1 MSELGEQLLGPTYP
15 YYKNVKTPSEI
26 GMSVKGTLET
36 TAKDVDGLIA
46 YVEMLVSGKS
56 KASATGNPLGN
67 KYFLKTGAKCY
78 DKEKKEIVDRYIY
91 VNNVPEGNVPFIS
104 SAMGVNFSE
113 FKGLI
118 PGAISNMNTLNP
130 YAIMQGFTMG
140 ATPDCQTI
148 TMQTIN
154 SDNIKS
160 QESHYVATVDIKGMD
175 PCSFQDR
182 KNPLTGEKCRETFT
196 NYTDTKY
203 DDNMIKL
210 PKDPM
215 VQLYFASLACLGIY
229 GIYRFVNKYK

>member
-1 MSELGEQLLGPTYP
+1 MSDFGEEILGPTYP
-15 YYKNVKTPSEI
+15 YYKNIRTPTEI
-26 GMSVKGTLET
+26 GMSDKGTLET

-56 KASATGNPLGN
+56 KASVTGNPLGN
-67 KYFLKTGAKCY
+67 KYFLKTGGKCIN
-78 DKEKKEIVDRYIY
+78 KATQSIEDRYVYI
-91 VNNVPEGNVPFIS
+91 NNVPEGNVPFIS
-104 SAMGVNFSE
+104 SGMGVNFSE

-118 PGAISNMNTLNP
+118 PGAISNLNAINP

-140 ATPDCQTI
+140 ATPECESL

-154 SDNIKS
+154 TDNIKS

-175 PCSFQDR
+175 PCSFPDN
-182 KNPLTGEKCRETFT
+182 KNPITGQKCKETFT
-196 NYTDTKY
+196 NYTDKKY
-203 DDNMIKL
+203 DENIIAL

-215 VQLYFASLACLGIY
+215 VQIYFAGLACLGIY

>member
-1 MSELGEQLLGPTYP
+1 MSDFGEQLLGPTYP
-15 YYKNVKTPSEI
+15 YYKNVKTPREI
-26 GMSVKGTLET
+26 GMSDKGNLET
-36 TAKDVDGLIA
+36 TAKDVDGLIS

-56 KASATGNPLGN
+56 KASATGQPLGN

-78 DKEKKEIVDRYIY
+78 NSESKEIVDRYIY

-104 SAMGVNFSE
+104 GAMGVNFSE

-140 ATPDCQTI
+140 ATPECQSI

-154 SDNIKS
+154 NDNIKS

-196 NYTDTKY
+196 NYTDPKY
-203 DDNMIKL
+203 NENTIKL

-215 VQLYFASLACLGIY
+215 VQLYFASLAFLGVY